1 MPSTDSL
8 SWVEFTDLAKRLVS
22 IAPELANEIAY
33 CCEQAYRRGYQQG
46 ALYGFGLDD
55 EIEHWRF
62 SHHGMRMPYRKCV
75 APPDNRWKNVYTTRP
90 IYRLQLEAANASS
103 LVKAIAETELPTKA
117 NDQPNNV
124 C

>member
-1 MPSTDSL
+1 MKTADSL
-8 SWVEFTDLAKRLVS
+8 SPWDFTDLAKQLVS

-55 EIEHWRF
+55 KVEHWRF
-62 SHHGMRMPYRKCV
+62 SNHGLKMPYRKCV

-90 IYRLQLEAANASS
+90 IYRLQMEAANASN
-103 LVKAIAETELPTKA
+103 LVAAIAYTELPTS
-117 NDQPNNV
+117 
-124 C
+124 